1 MEITTPD
8 QMILIALIN
17 GMPERALGMAQVV
30 ALYGDDADGN
40 AVIDRIKGETFER
53 MLAAHAAD
61 LKAQANV
68 EEDARIEAMMASAS
82 KLEPNHPA
90 LMSKETEAEILEHDD
105 DPRFDDDMGPD
116 DRLQAER
123 DAQDVAAALSEP
135 LGEAIVA
142 AQKAGGDDEMIF

>member
-1 MEITTPD
+1 MKICKLDAEMLVLTTLLEG
-8 QMILIALIN
+8 QL
-17 GMPERALGMAQVV
+17 ERALGMASFAIVQTEDETAENYVQ
-30 ALYGDDADGN
+30 
-40 AVIDRIKGETFER
+40 RIKDEALDRLVLE
-53 MLAAHAAD
+53 H
-61 LKAQANV
+61 KAQANV

-90 LMSKETEAEILEHDD
+90 LMSKEAIAEVMEHDD

-123 DAQDVAAALSEP
+123 DAEDVADALSEP

-142 AQKAGGDDEMIF
+142 AQKASGDDELIF